1 VVTAQQSSLAVAV
14 AAPCTLFLTVSP
26 GLGTGNAL
34 VVMLMV
40 QLGWWR

>member
-1 VVTAQQSSLAVAV
+1 MQQSSLAVGV
-14 AAPCTLFLTVSP
+14 ATPDTLFLTVPP

-34 VVMLMV
+34 AAMSLV